1 MLVFSL
7 INNIK
12 YIFFNSISFTRSTL
26 NINKYLEEFPGLVHF
41 IYVDRMSHRMIAP
54 GLEFASQETLEL
66 TKKKVKKLFK
76 YKLTIFVYFD
86 TEVEF

>member
-1 MLVFSL
+1 M
-7 INNIK
+7 
-12 YIFFNSISFTRSTL
+12 

-66 TKKKVKKLFK
+66 TKKKVRKMNVKIIEINVILVVSYISKKYNCYVYILFRFG
-76 YKLTIFVYFD
+76 L
-86 TEVEF
+86 

>member
-1 MLVFSL
+1 MCCYVLE
-7 INNIK
+7 
-12 YIFFNSISFTRSTL
+12 IFFNSIFFTRSTL

-66 TKKKVKKLFK
+66 TKKKVKRISYFMNYLNR
-76 YKLTIFVYFD
+76 YVYFYLF
-86 TEVEF
+86 VQPLKN

>member
-1 MLVFSL
+1 MLYISILLFNKL
-7 INNIK
+7 K

-66 TKKKVKKLFK
+66 TKKKVKR
-76 YKLTIFVYFD
+76 INYFMN
-86 TEVEF
+86 